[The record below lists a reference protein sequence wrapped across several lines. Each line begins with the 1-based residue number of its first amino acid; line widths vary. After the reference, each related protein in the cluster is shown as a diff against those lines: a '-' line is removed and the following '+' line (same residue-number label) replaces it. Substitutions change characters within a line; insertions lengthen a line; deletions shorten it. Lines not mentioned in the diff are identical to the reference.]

1 MSRKAVIVALGL
13 LLITLFALYAA
24 GVLRAGAFD
33 TAAVVR
39 YCELVAG
46 YPVDRCVLMIM
57 ER

>member
-1 MSRKAVIVALGL
+1 MSLKAVIVALGL
-13 LLITLFALYAA
+13 LLIALFALYAA

-39 YCELVAG
+39 YCEMVAG
-46 YPVDRCVLMIM
+46 YPVDRCVSLVM